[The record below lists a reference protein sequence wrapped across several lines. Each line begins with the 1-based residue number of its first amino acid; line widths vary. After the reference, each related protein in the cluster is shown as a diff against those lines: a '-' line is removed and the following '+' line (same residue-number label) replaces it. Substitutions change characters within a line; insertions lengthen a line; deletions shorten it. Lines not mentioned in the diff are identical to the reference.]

1 MKKVCVFIDEMN
13 LYGNLQTS
21 GMATGLD
28 YAEFGSELA
37 ARVNGALVRTYIY
50 TAPPDDPGPDADENR
65 RSGYQRR
72 RGFLSALEYR
82 PYIQLTL
89 GKLHTTTERC
99 PKCGET
105 YEDLR
110 QKGVDVRLAVD
121 MIRYAQNHVYDV
133 AVLVSTDGD
142 LADAVRLIKDMG
154 KQVELAVP
162 NGARA
167 DELRRACDNE
177 IVIDQQL
184 IERCKPTK

>member
-1 MKKVCVFIDEMN
+1 MTRVCVFIDEMN

-28 YAEFGSELA
+28 YAVFGNELA
-37 ARVNGALVRTYIY
+37 KIVGASPIRTYIY
-50 TAPPDDPGPDADENR
+50 TAPPEEPPQDADEGR
-65 RSGYQRR
+65 RTAYQRR

-82 PYIQLTL
+82 PYVQLTL
-89 GKLHTTTERC
+89 GKLHTATERC
-99 PKCGET
+99 PNCGQS
-105 YEDLR
+105 YEVLR

-121 MIRYAQNHVYDV
+121 MIRFAQNNIYDV
-133 AVLVSTDGD
+133 AIVVSTDGD

-162 NGARA
+162 EGAKA

-177 IVIDQQL
+177 IVIDKDFL
-184 IERCKPTK
+184 ERCRPTK